1 MTQFLNNIWT
11 FLNTENI
18 DFITTASVFIRLIE
32 NYLFMNIFLLS
43 LNISSNKNQKL
54 LYVVLMTLLSIVT
67 SEFIPSPFNVIV
79 NYGCVI
85 LAIKYIFKLDFLKA
99 LISLIVSTFAFGL
112 CNILLQNPF
121 STAFHIGP
129 DKLVSIPIYRFSYLL
144 ILYMFISLICIFLS
158 KFKQVKFTLNLI
170 DALDRK
176 TKIILLINLFTGFLA
191 LSVQLILTAFYIDIA
206 PVIITMLSFI
216 LLISFL
222 ALSIYSLSRVVKL
235 SITKK
240 SLQSA
245 EDYNK
250 SLEQLYGKVK
260 GFKHDF
266 ESMVFTLGGYLD
278 NNDLAGAKSYFEDMK
293 KDCKFTSNLSVLNP
307 KIINNPGIYSLLN
320 NLYTKAVKQD
330 IDISIKSFLD
340 LSDLKVNAY
349 EFSRILGILIDNAIE
364 ASAICDEKIIKV
376 IFRREPAHNK
386 SIVIIENTYSNKDVD
401 LTEIFKKGFSEKSEH
416 SGIGLWEVQ
425 KYVSKTQN
433 LNLVT
438 TKNNRFFTQKLEIY
452 DEVKNLF

>member
-11 FLNTENI
+11 FLNTENSEFLEHLGI
-18 DFITTASVFIRLIE
+18 IMIPIE
-32 NYLFMNIFLLS
+32 NYILMSLFLIV
-43 LNISSNKNQKL
+43 LNIKSNSNKRLGYVL
-54 LYVVLMTLLSIVT
+54 LMSLLSILT
-67 SEFIPSPFNVIV
+67 SMCIPSPYNIII
-79 NYGCVI
+79 NYIGMI
-85 LAIKYIFKLDFLKA
+85 LLIKVLFELTFLKSFISL
-99 LISLIVSTFAFGL
+99 LISIFIFGL
-112 CNILLQNPF
+112 CNMLIQNPYL
-121 STAFHIGP
+121 TLLHISQ
-129 DKLVSIPIYRFSYLL
+129 DDFMVTPIYRITYLFVL
-144 ILYMFISLICIFLS
+144 YSFAFIVCILLK
-158 KFKQVKFTLNLI
+158 KFKKVKLTLDLIDTLDKKTRTILLMNLI
-170 DALDRK
+170 
-176 TKIILLINLFTGFLA
+176 TGFLT
-191 LSVQLILTAFYIDIA
+191 LCIQLVVTAFYIDIV
-206 PVIITMLSFI
+206 PLTITLLSFI
-216 LLISFL
+216 LLVAFL
-222 ALSIYSLSRVVKL
+222 ILSIYSFSRIVKL
-235 SITKK
+235 AITKRN
-240 SLQSA
+240 LQNA

-250 SLEQLYGKVK
+250 SLQQLYDKVK

-330 IDISIKSFLD
+330 IDMDIKSFLD
-340 LSDLKVNAY
+340 LSDLKINTY

-376 IFRREPAHNK
+376 IFRKELAHNK

>member
-1 MTQFLNNIWT
+1 MIQFLNNIWT
-11 FLNTENI
+11 FLNTENAEFLEHLGI
-18 DFITTASVFIRLIE
+18 IMIPIE
-32 NYLFMNIFLLS
+32 NYLFMSIFLLS
-43 LNISSNKNQKL
+43 LNITSNKKQKI
-54 LYVVLMTLLSIVT
+54 LYVISMTLLSLIT
-67 SEFIPSPFNVIV
+67 SQLLPLPFNVII

-85 LAIKYIFKLDFLKA
+85 LLIKFIFKMDFLKA
-99 LISLIVSTFAFGL
+99 LISFILSTFIFGV
-112 CNILLQNPF
+112 CNVLILNPYL
-121 STAFHIGP
+121 TILHISK
-129 DKLVSIPIYRFSYLL
+129 DTFMITPIYRIPYLF
-144 ILYMFISLICIFLS
+144 ILYSFIFIVCIFLKNFKKL
-158 KFKQVKFTLNLI
+158 KFSLDLI
-170 DALDRK
+170 DTLDKK
-176 TKIILLINLFTGFLA
+176 TKIILLINLVTGFFTLCI
-191 LSVQLILTAFYIDIA
+191 QLIISVFYIDIV
-206 PVIITMLSFI
+206 PLTITLLSFI
-216 LLISFL
+216 LLLAFL
-222 ALSIYSLSRVVKL
+222 ILSIYSFSRIVKL
-235 SITKK
+235 AITKRN
-240 SLQSA
+240 LQNA

-250 SLEQLYGKVK
+250 SLQQLYDKVK

-266 ESMVFTLGGYLD
+266 ESMVFSLGGYLD

-307 KIINNPGIYSLLN
+307 RIINNPGIYSLLN

-364 ASAICDEKIIKV
+364 ASAICDEKIVRV
-376 IFRREPAHNK
+376 IFRREPSHNK

-401 LTEIFKKGFSEKSEH
+401 LTEIFKKGFSGKSEH

>member
-1 MTQFLNNIWT
+1 MIQFLNNIWT
-11 FLNTENI
+11 FLNTENAEFLEHLGI
-18 DFITTASVFIRLIE
+18 IMIPIE
-32 NYLFMNIFLLS
+32 NYLFMSIFLLS
-43 LNISSNKNQKL
+43 LNITSNKKQKI
-54 LYVVLMTLLSIVT
+54 LYVISMTLLSLIT
-67 SEFIPSPFNVIV
+67 SQLLPLPFNVII

-85 LAIKYIFKLDFLKA
+85 LLIKFIFKMDFLKA
-99 LISLIVSTFAFGL
+99 LISFILSTFIFGV
-112 CNILLQNPF
+112 CNVLILNPYL
-121 STAFHIGP
+121 TILHISK
-129 DKLVSIPIYRFSYLL
+129 DTFMITPIYRIPYLF
-144 ILYMFISLICIFLS
+144 ILYSFIFIVYIFLKNFKKL
-158 KFKQVKFTLNLI
+158 KFSLDLI
-170 DALDRK
+170 DTLDKK
-176 TKIILLINLFTGFLA
+176 TKIILLINLVTGFFTLCI
-191 LSVQLILTAFYIDIA
+191 QLIISVFYIDIV
-206 PVIITMLSFI
+206 PLTITLLSFI
-216 LLISFL
+216 LLLAFL
-222 ALSIYSLSRVVKL
+222 ILSIYSFSRIVKL
-235 SITKK
+235 AITKRN
-240 SLQSA
+240 LQNA

-250 SLEQLYGKVK
+250 SLQQLYDKVK

-266 ESMVFTLGGYLD
+266 ESMVFSLGGYLD

-307 KIINNPGIYSLLN
+307 RIINNPGIYSLLN

-364 ASAICDEKIIKV
+364 ASAICDEKIVRV
-376 IFRREPAHNK
+376 IFRREPSHNK

-401 LTEIFKKGFSEKSEH
+401 LTEIFKKGFSGKSEH

>member
-1 MTQFLNNIWT
+1 MIQFLNNIWT
-11 FLNTENI
+11 FLNTENAEFLDYLGLI
-18 DFITTASVFIRLIE
+18 MISIE
-32 NYLFMNIFLLS
+32 NYLFMSIFLLS
-43 LNISSNKNQKL
+43 LNIISNKKQKI
-54 LYVVLMTLLSIVT
+54 LYVISMTLLSLIT
-67 SEFIPSPFNVIV
+67 SQLLPLPFNVII

-85 LAIKYIFKLDFLKA
+85 LLIKFIFKMDFLKA
-99 LISLIVSTFAFGL
+99 LISFILSTFIFGV
-112 CNILLQNPF
+112 CNVLILNPYL
-121 STAFHIGP
+121 TILHISK
-129 DKLVSIPIYRFSYLL
+129 DTFMITPIYRIPYLF
-144 ILYMFISLICIFLS
+144 ILYSFIFIVCIFLKNFKKL
-158 KFKQVKFTLNLI
+158 KFSLNLI
-170 DALDRK
+170 DTLDKK
-176 TKIILLINLFTGFLA
+176 TKIILLINLVTGFFTLCI
-191 LSVQLILTAFYIDIA
+191 QLIISVFYIDIV
-206 PVIITMLSFI
+206 PLTITLLSFI
-216 LLISFL
+216 LLLAFL
-222 ALSIYSLSRVVKL
+222 ILSIYSFSRIVKL
-235 SITKK
+235 AITKRN
-240 SLQSA
+240 LQNA

-250 SLEQLYGKVK
+250 SLQQLYDKVK

-266 ESMVFTLGGYLD
+266 ESMVFSLGGYLD

-307 KIINNPGIYSLLN
+307 RIINNPGIYSLLN

-364 ASAICDEKIIKV
+364 ASATCDEKIVRV
-376 IFRREPAHNK
+376 IFRREPSHNK

-401 LTEIFKKGFSEKSEH
+401 LTEIFKKGFSGKSEH

-452 DEVKNLF
+452 DEVENLF

>member
-11 FLNTENI
+11 FLNTENAEFLDYLGLI
-18 DFITTASVFIRLIE
+18 MIPIE
-32 NYLFMNIFLLS
+32 NYLFMSIFLLS
-43 LNISSNKNQKL
+43 LNITSNKKQKI
-54 LYVVLMTLLSIVT
+54 LYVISMTLLSLIT
-67 SEFIPSPFNVIV
+67 SKLLPPPLNVII

-85 LAIKYIFKLDFLKA
+85 LLIKFIFKMDFFKA
-99 LISLIVSTFAFGL
+99 LISLILSTFVFGL
-112 CNILLQNPF
+112 CNVFLQNPF
-121 STAFHIGP
+121 SRACHIGP
-129 DKLVSIPIYRFSYLL
+129 NELVSIPIYRISYLL
-144 ILYMFISLICIFLS
+144 ILYLFISILCVFLS
-158 KFKQVKFTLNLI
+158 KFKHVRFTLDLI
-170 DALDRK
+170 NTLDKK
-176 TKIILLINLFTGFLA
+176 TKIILLINLVTGFLT
-191 LSVQLILTAFYIDIA
+191 LCIQLIISVFYIDIV
-206 PVIITMLSFI
+206 PLTITLLSFI
-216 LLISFL
+216 LLVAFL
-222 ALSIYSLSRVVKL
+222 VLSIYSFSRMVKL

-240 SLQSA
+240 DLKNA

-250 SLEQLYGKVK
+250 SLQQLYDKVK

-320 NLYTKAVKQD
+320 NLYTKAIKQD

-364 ASAICDEKIIKV
+364 ASAICDDKIVKV
-376 IFRREPAHNK
+376 IFRREPSHNK

-401 LTEIFKKGFSEKSEH
+401 LAEIFKKGFSEKSKH

-452 DEVKNLF
+452 DEVENLF

>member
-11 FLNTENI
+11 FLNTENAEFLDYLGLI
-18 DFITTASVFIRLIE
+18 MIPIE
-32 NYLFMNIFLLS
+32 NYLFMSIFLLS
-43 LNISSNKNQKL
+43 LNIISNKKQKI
-54 LYVVLMTLLSIVT
+54 LYVISMTLLSLIT
-67 SEFIPSPFNVIV
+67 SQLLPLPFNVII

-85 LAIKYIFKLDFLKA
+85 LLIKFIFKMDFLKA
-99 LISLIVSTFAFGL
+99 LISFILSTFIFGV
-112 CNILLQNPF
+112 CNVLILNPYL
-121 STAFHIGP
+121 TILHISK
-129 DKLVSIPIYRFSYLL
+129 DTFMITPIYRIPYLF
-144 ILYMFISLICIFLS
+144 ILYSFIFIVCIFLKNFKKL
-158 KFKQVKFTLNLI
+158 KFSLDLI
-170 DALDRK
+170 DTLDKK
-176 TKIILLINLFTGFLA
+176 TKIILLINLVTGFLT
-191 LSVQLILTAFYIDIA
+191 LCIQLIISVFYIDIV
-206 PVIITMLSFI
+206 PLTITLLSFI
-216 LLISFL
+216 LLLAFL
-222 ALSIYSLSRVVKL
+222 ILSIYSFSRIVKL
-235 SITKK
+235 AITKRN
-240 SLQSA
+240 LQNA

-250 SLEQLYGKVK
+250 SLQQLYDKVK

-266 ESMVFTLGGYLD
+266 ESMVFSLGGYLD

-307 KIINNPGIYSLLN
+307 RIINNPGIYSLLN

-364 ASAICDEKIIKV
+364 ASATCDEKIVRV
-376 IFRREPAHNK
+376 IFRREPSHNK

-401 LTEIFKKGFSEKSEH
+401 LTEIFKKGFSGKSEH

-452 DEVKNLF
+452 DEVENLF

>member
-11 FLNTENI
+11 FLNTENAELVSLLVI
-18 DFITTASVFIRLIE
+18 PLYPLET
-32 NYLFMNIFLLS
+32 FLLMKLFLTLFS
-43 LNISSNKNQKL
+43 IKANKKQKL
-54 LYVVLMTLLSIVT
+54 LYVLYNS
-67 SEFIPSPFNVIV
+67 FIGIINSHFVPLPFNVFI
-79 NYGCVI
+79 NYLSVFI
-85 LAIKYIFKLDFLKA
+85 LIKIIFKFDLLKTA
-99 LISLIVSTFAFGL
+99 ISLIVSTFIFGL
-112 CNILLQNPF
+112 CNVLVLNPYLTIL
-121 STAFHIGP
+121 HISK
-129 DKLVSIPIYRFSYLL
+129 DTFMITPIYRIPYLL
-144 ILYMFISLICIFLS
+144 ILYSFIFIVCIFLK
-158 KFKQVKFTLNLI
+158 KFKMLKFSLDLI
-170 DALDRK
+170 DSLDK
-176 TKIILLINLFTGFLA
+176 NTKIILLINLVTGFLT
-191 LSVQLILTAFYIDIA
+191 LSIQLIISVFYIDIV
-206 PVIITMLSFI
+206 PLIITLLSFM
-216 LLISFL
+216 LLVSFL
-222 ALSIYSLSRVVKL
+222 VLSIYSFSRIVKL
-235 SITKK
+235 AIAKRN
-240 SLQSA
+240 LQSA

-293 KDCKFTSNLSVLNP
+293 KDCKFTTNLSVLNP
-307 KIINNPGIYSLLN
+307 RIINNPGIYSLLN

-340 LSDLKVNAY
+340 LSDLKINTY

-376 IFRREPAHNK
+376 IFRKELAHNK

-452 DEVKNLF
+452 DEVENLF

>member
-11 FLNTENI
+11 FLNTENSEFLEHLGI
-18 DFITTASVFIRLIE
+18 IMIPIE
-32 NYLFMNIFLLS
+32 NYLFMSIFLLS
-43 LNISSNKNQKL
+43 LNITSNKKQKI
-54 LYVVLMTLLSIVT
+54 LYVIGMTLLSLIT
-67 SEFIPSPFNVIV
+67 SHFLPLPFNVII

-85 LAIKYIFKLDFLKA
+85 LLIKFIFKMDFFKA
-99 LISLIVSTFAFGL
+99 LISLILPTFIFGL
-112 CNILLQNPF
+112 CNMLIQNPYL
-121 STAFHIGP
+121 TLLHISQ
-129 DKLVSIPIYRFSYLL
+129 DDFMVTPIYRIPYLF
-144 ILYMFISLICIFLS
+144 ILYSCAFVICVLL
-158 KFKQVKFTLNLI
+158 KNFKKLKFTLDLI
-170 DALDRK
+170 DTLDKK
-176 TKIILLINLFTGFLA
+176 TKIILLMNLIAGFLT
-191 LSVQLILTAFYIDIA
+191 LCIQLVVTAFYIDIIPMA
-206 PVIITMLSFI
+206 ITILSI
-216 LLISFL
+216 LLLISFL
-222 ALSIYSLSRVVKL
+222 VLSIYSLSRVVKL

-240 SLQSA
+240 DLKNA

-250 SLEQLYGKVK
+250 SLQQLYDKVK

-278 NNDLAGAKSYFEDMK
+278 NNDLDGAKSYFEDMK

-364 ASAICDEKIIKV
+364 ASAICDDKIVKV

-401 LTEIFKKGFSEKSEH
+401 LTEIFKKGFSEKSKH